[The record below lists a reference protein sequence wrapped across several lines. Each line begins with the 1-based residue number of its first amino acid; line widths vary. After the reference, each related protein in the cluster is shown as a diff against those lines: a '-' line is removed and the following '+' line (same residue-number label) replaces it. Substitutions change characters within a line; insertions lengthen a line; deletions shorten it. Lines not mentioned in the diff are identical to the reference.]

1 MNLIYKIPSFSYM
14 RDAIL
19 AVQSEEQSDFFTECL
34 FRFYPQFEQEKMK
47 RMTPDEKR
55 EYLTA
60 ILKGIY
66 QENEPLFMQKQEAY
80 QRHWDASRI
89 VVEEAFSEIF
99 AMDLRDE
106 FNDMTGYLS
115 LNPVCPRYLDT
126 HAFDLFYLN
135 SERGAMGLALHEIT
149 HFVWFK
155 RWNLLFHDDP
165 AEYEAPHVKWLL
177 SEIVVDAILQ
187 ETRLNALNPYRDE
200 NVYAYFYHCNIGGK
214 PLLSTMLELFAAHPI
229 ESFMQESFALV
240 KQYETEIRS
249 AEER

>member
-19 AVQSEEQSDFFTECL
+19 AVQSEGQSDFFTESL

-47 RMTPDEKR
+47 RMTPD
-55 EYLTA
+55 
-60 ILKGIY
+60 
-66 QENEPLFMQKQEAY
+66 QKQEAY

-214 PLLSTMLELFAAHPI
+214 PLLSTMSELFAAHPI
-229 ESFMQESFALV
+229 ESFMQESFVLV
-240 KQYETEIRS
+240 KQYETEIRA